1 VTENHKSWQLS
12 LLGAVAIWAVI
23 VAMAAFWGILAGLAG
38 AKFVVALG
46 MAAVLF
52 AFELFLAVPRVLDR
66 MQRLLGA
73 RGGIVAPIVPLFA
86 VLIYSFGVTSDW
98 KMMLAGAAYAVIPA
112 LLAASSAGKPPG
124 TWEDYAA
131 AFVLWLPVEFR
142 WMYRVFPDPPQLTH
156 TLTILMA
163 LSTGVAAFV
172 LLRKLDGIGY
182 AAEWKRGFGW
192 NFALHYLIFA
202 AIAIPV
208 GIKIG
213 FLNYSPALPRLREL
227 PFSTIGTFPIWAL
240 GVLFFTAWP
249 EEFFFRGLLQN
260 LLSRTLKNPWAGL
273 VIASVIFGLSHV
285 FHAPYPNWKYV
296 GLATIAGLFYGH
308 AWMKS
313 GSLVPGV
320 FIHALVDVSWHVL
333 FH

>member
-1 VTENHKSWQLS
+1 VPENSKSWQLN
-12 LLGAVAIWAVI
+12 LVGAVAIWAVI

-38 AKFVVALG
+38 ERFAVALG
-46 MAAVLF
+46 MAAALF

-73 RGGIVAPIVPLFA
+73 RGGIVAPLAPLFA
-86 VLIYSFGVTSDW
+86 VLIYSFGVTNNW
-98 KMMLAGAAYAVIPA
+98 KTMLAGAAYAVIPA
-112 LLAASSAGKPPG
+112 LLVASSAGKPPG

-131 AFVLWLPVEFR
+131 ALVLWLPVEFR
-142 WMYRVFPDPPQLTH
+142 WMYRVFPEPPQLTH
-156 TLTILMA
+156 ALTILMA

-172 LLRKLDGIGY
+172 LLRRLDGVGY

-192 NFALHYLIFA
+192 NFALHYFIFA
-202 AIAIPV
+202 AISIPI

-213 FLNYSPALPRLREL
+213 FLKYSPALPRLREL
-227 PFSTIGTFPIWAL
+227 PFSTVGTFPIWAL

-308 AWMKS
+308 AWMRS

-320 FIHALVDVSWHVL
+320 LIHALVDVSWHVL
-333 FH
+333 FR

>member
-1 VTENHKSWQLS
+1 VTEGSKSWQLS
-12 LLGAVAIWAVI
+12 FVGAVAIWALI

-38 AKFVVALG
+38 GRFAVALG
-46 MAAVLF
+46 IAAVLF
-52 AFELFLAVPRVLDR
+52 AFEFFLAVPRMLDR
-66 MQRLLGA
+66 MLRLLGS
-73 RGGIVAPIVPLFA
+73 RGGIVAPLVPLFA
-86 VLIYSFGVTSDW
+86 VLIYSFGVTNNW
-98 KMMLAGAAYAVIPA
+98 KLMLAGAAYTVIPA
-112 LLAASSAGKPPG
+112 LLVASSAGKPAG

-131 AFVLWLPVEFR
+131 ALLLWLPVEFQ
-142 WMYRVFPDPPQLTH
+142 WMYRVFPEPPQLTH

-163 LSTGVAAFV
+163 LSAGVAAFV
-172 LLRKLDGIGY
+172 LLRRLDGAGY

-202 AIAIPV
+202 AIVIPV

-213 FLNYSPALPRLREL
+213 FLKYSPALPRLREL
-227 PFSTIGTFPIWAL
+227 PFSTLGTFPIWAL

-260 LLSRTLKNPWAGL
+260 LLSRTFQNPWAGL
-273 VIASVIFGLSHV
+273 AVASVIFGLSHI

-296 GLATIAGLFYGH
+296 GLATVAGLFYGH

-320 FIHALVDVSWHVL
+320 LIHALVDVSWHVL
-333 FH
+333 FR